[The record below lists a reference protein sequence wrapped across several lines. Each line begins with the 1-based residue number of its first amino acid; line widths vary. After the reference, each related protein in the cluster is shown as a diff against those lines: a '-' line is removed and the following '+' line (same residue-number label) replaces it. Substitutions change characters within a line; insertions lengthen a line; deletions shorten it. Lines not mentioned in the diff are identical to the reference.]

1 MKLQKLGGYA
11 AIACVCSYAAYLV
24 ANIIAYQR
32 FGDLQDPAKMMS
44 AALTAPTWIYAI
56 HLLNIACCILAF
68 IFFLALHECMQANA
82 PNLIRISLI
91 SMTVC
96 AAVLITYSIAVISGF
111 FISIL
116 PAQDNSAYRA
126 FAAVCWGLGEMGNHA
141 YGWAC
146 LLAGSAIIRT
156 RAFSRVP
163 GWIFFMS
170 GILLIP
176 QFIIPKV
183 PLYGSLLFSIS
194 AVWVGIALLRQ
205 KRPQTALKEMAAA
218 K

>member
-11 AIACVCSYAAYLV
+11 AIACVCAYAAYLV
-24 ANIIAYQR
+24 ANISAYQR
-32 FGDLQDPAKMMS
+32 FGDFQDPVKMMS

-68 IFFLALHECMQANA
+68 IFFLALHERMQVNA
-82 PNLIRISLI
+82 PNLTRISLI

-111 FISIL
+111 FLSIL
-116 PAQDNSAYRA
+116 PTQDNSAYRA
-126 FAAVCWGLGEMGNHA
+126 FAAMCWGLGEMGNHA

-146 LLAGSAIIRT
+146 LLIGIAIVRT
-156 RAFSRVP
+156 RAFSRVS
-163 GWIFFMS
+163 GWIFFIS

-183 PLYGSLLFSIS
+183 PLFGSLLFGIS
-194 AVWVGIALLRQ
+194 AVWVGIAMLRQ
-205 KRPQTALKEMAAA
+205 KPSQPASKEMAAA
-218 K
+218 R